1 MWRRGI
7 RRGALNVVITTGPP
21 ATPMSSVTSA
31 SLSHR
36 NAVSI
41 SPEEMSGSQSLI
53 SPDGRWWWD
62 GHRWVPMHR
71 RAAEPD
77 EPGSDAAGP
86 HRIISIQRSVSMKY
100 SRDMEPP
107 EIRARFGTVLG
118 LMGFVLTL
126 PAAGA
131 GTLFS
136 MAVATGQAPPW
147 PTIGEGILIFAVVL
161 GFLGSWP
168 LIGFL
173 VAFGIRD
180 GLRWVF
186 LCLVCSGAVP
196 ALFLGGL
203 LIVGAPQANA
213 SDLVTME
220 VALSWL
226 WALPAI
232 GLWLLR
238 ATHTGRPLPPA
249 KTFLSMFRSG
259 WRRKLPGRVFG
270 SSGVNTMLA
279 GAANFPITLPT
290 WLRSSFII
298 EGEPSLPPFRVTNAT
313 IAWPVWAS
321 LRPATAA
328 SATAG
333 WLTSALSTSIVEMRC
348 PETFITSSMRPSSQ
362 KSPSSSMRAPSPTK
376 YVSFHR
382 LQ

>member
-1 MWRRGI
+1 
-7 RRGALNVVITTGPP
+7 
-21 ATPMSSVTSA
+21 
-31 SLSHR
+31 
-36 NAVSI
+36 
-41 SPEEMSGSQSLI
+41 MSGSQSLI

-249 KTFLSMFRSG
+249 KTFLSMFGSG
-259 WRRKLPGRVFG
+259 WRRKLPGLQTQWGDVRPGVVRHPLRVP
-270 SSGVNTMLA
+270 
-279 GAANFPITLPT
+279 GADFA
-290 WLRSSFII
+290 
-298 EGEPSLPPFRVTNAT
+298 LPPESMEAVYAAGGRARVTYDLQQGRIET
-313 IAWPVWAS
+313 IEVGSEGGA
-321 LRPATAA
+321 
-328 SATAG
+328 
-333 WLTSALSTSIVEMRC
+333 
-348 PETFITSSMRPSSQ
+348 
-362 KSPSSSMRAPSPTK
+362 
-376 YVSFHR
+376 
-382 LQ
+382 

>member
-1 MWRRGI
+1 VADGEGAGAKEGGVEHEGRHHDRSGQVGDVVARNPARRSG
-7 RRGALNVVITTGPP
+7 RGEHDRSFGHRCVERQA
-21 ATPMSSVTSA
+21 A

-41 SPEEMSGSQSLI
+41 STEEMSGSQSLI

-62 GHRWVPMHR
+62 GHQWVPMHH

-77 EPGSDAAGP
+77 EPGSDAAVP
-86 HRIISIQRSVSMKY
+86 HTIIPIQRSVPMKY
-100 SRDMEPP
+100 SREMEPP
-107 EIRARFGTVLG
+107 EIRARFGTILG

-126 PAAGA
+126 PAAGV
-131 GTLFS
+131 GTVFS
-136 MAVATGQAPPW
+136 MAVATGQDPPW
-147 PTIGEGILIFAVVL
+147 PTIGEGILIFAAVL
-161 GFLGSWP
+161 GFFGSWP

-213 SDLVTME
+213 SDLVTIE

-226 WALPAI
+226 WALPAL

-249 KTFLSMFRSG
+249 KTFLSMFGSG
-259 WRRKLPGRVFG
+259 WKRKLPGLQTQWGDVRPGVVRHPLRVP
-270 SSGVNTMLA
+270 
-279 GAANFPITLPT
+279 GADFA
-290 WLRSSFII
+290 
-298 EGEPSLPPFRVTNAT
+298 LPPESMEAVYAAGGRARVTYDLQQGRIET
-313 IAWPVWAS
+313 IEVGSGGGA
-321 LRPATAA
+321 
-328 SATAG
+328 
-333 WLTSALSTSIVEMRC
+333 
-348 PETFITSSMRPSSQ
+348 
-362 KSPSSSMRAPSPTK
+362 
-376 YVSFHR
+376 
-382 LQ
+382 

>member
-1 MWRRGI
+1 
-7 RRGALNVVITTGPP
+7 
-21 ATPMSSVTSA
+21 
-31 SLSHR
+31 
-36 NAVSI
+36 
-41 SPEEMSGSQSLI
+41 
-53 SPDGRWWWD
+53 
-62 GHRWVPMHR
+62 MHR

-249 KTFLSMFRSG
+249 KTFLSMFGSG
-259 WRRKLPGRVFG
+259 WRRKLPGLQTQWGDVRPGVVRHPLRVP
-270 SSGVNTMLA
+270 
-279 GAANFPITLPT
+279 GADFA
-290 WLRSSFII
+290 
-298 EGEPSLPPFRVTNAT
+298 LPPESMEAVYAAGGRARVTYDLQQGRIET
-313 IAWPVWAS
+313 IEVGSEGGA
-321 LRPATAA
+321 
-328 SATAG
+328 
-333 WLTSALSTSIVEMRC
+333 
-348 PETFITSSMRPSSQ
+348 
-362 KSPSSSMRAPSPTK
+362 
-376 YVSFHR
+376 
-382 LQ
+382 